1 MLYKIGAQDDN
12 RNSLSISKQASSTSL
27 QPPEI
32 EDSAYIRCLLY
43 PNTFLP
49 PSFFLLVDRRAIGVI
64 NEYCISTCKKFNAN
78 ARYTGTFD
86 YRCYCAFQTVRIDK
100 HFILEECNVL
110 CLGNSEKCGGL
121 VDGRFHYCKCTRRLL
136 CRDLQILKFQ
146 VGSTFASRANS
157 PDSKLLASASDDRAV
172 RLWDAGSGAALQTH
186 KGRSGWLYAVAF
198 SPDGKL
204 LASASA
210 DRTVKLWN
218 AGSGAALQTL
228 ELDASIETLYFLMM
242 GHLSRLIGGCYIAY
256 FFLMAQLFLYR
267 ISRTIYLSRSNGL
280 V

>member
-27 QPPEI
+27 QPLEI

-43 PNTFLP
+43 FNTFLP

-64 NEYCISTCKKFNAN
+64 YECRISTCKKFNAN
-78 ARYTGTFD
+78 AHYTGTFD

-110 CLGNSEKCGGL
+110 CLGNPENCGGL
-121 VDGRFHYCKCTRRLL
+121 IDDRFHYCTCTRRLL

-146 VGSTFASRANS
+146 VSSTFSSRANS
-157 PDSKLLASASDDRAV
+157 PDSKLLASASNERAV
-172 RLWDAGSGAALQTH
+172 KLWDAGSGAALQTH

-204 LASASA
+204 LASTSVGM
-210 DRTVKLWN
+210 TIKLWD
-218 AGSGAALQTL
+218 AGLGAVL
-228 ELDASIETLYFLMM
+228 
-242 GHLSRLIGGCYIAY
+242 
-256 FFLMAQLFLYR
+256 
-267 ISRTIYLSRSNGL
+267 
-280 V
+280 